1 MAWICIFFPTNTTL
15 LLLKKCFFLVLFFL
29 FPFLFLPQGIYQKK
43 IDSVNI

>member
-1 MAWICIFFPTNTTL
+1 MAWICIFFLQTQHYSFK
-15 LLLKKCFFLVLFFL
+15 KKCFFLVLFFL

>member
-1 MAWICIFFPTNTTL
+1 MAWICIFFPTNTNTTP
-15 LLLKKCFFLVLFFL
+15 LKKCFFLVLFFL